1 MKWIYGRQEFKTV
14 ERSEETCYLMTNGLG
29 GFSSLTA
36 AGAAARNDHAFFMAC
51 VRSPNSRYNII
62 HRLREQV
69 GDTVLSTQEM
79 ADGPGEA
86 GCRYLSSF
94 TWEDTPVWQ
103 FQADGV
109 EIRKEA
115 AMEQGENTIA
125 LRYEIT
131 NRSREARTFL
141 VTPFYQFT
149 PKGEDLDPGRKPAFA
164 GEKIA
169 GEAGT
174 LVFRTNGHDR
184 RIRPEKETYY
194 YRYDAC
200 DGRRECGSAVALHQM
215 GMTVPPG
222 EERVLEVVWHLEAP
236 GETFVFPGARE
247 VIERAKQFRQELSR
261 KAGFQDEIADVLVK
275 SAAQFVSERASTGGK
290 TILAGFPFFE
300 DWGRDTMIA
309 LPGVSL
315 STGQY
320 DTAKDILRT
329 FAAYE
334 KHGLMPNL
342 FPEGENEP
350 LYNTVDAALLFINCV
365 WLYYEKTEDGDF
377 VREMYP
383 VMERIIEAYR
393 TGTDYGIHMD
403 GDGLIMA
410 GRGLDQVTWMD
421 VRIGDILPTPR
432 HGKPVEINA
441 YWYNA
446 LRIMEHLAFLQ
457 GKEPG
462 EYARLAEQVKRSFT
476 EQFWM
481 EEKGC
486 LKDLVSGTGVDCQIR
501 CNQIWAVSFPF
512 TMLDEEKEKRVVE
525 TVFEKLWTPCGLRT
539 LERDDPQFHPSYG
552 GEMMERDMAYH
563 QGTVW
568 PFPLGAYYLAY
579 LKVHGYSRAA
589 KEKVKEQMEGLE
601 SALRE
606 GCAGQLPEIY
616 DGAFPTVSRGCFA
629 QAWSVGEL
637 LRVYEKLEK

>member
-1 MKWIYGRQEFKTV
+1 MKWIYGRQDFKTV
-14 ERSEETCYLMTNGLG
+14 ERSEEACYLMTNGLG
-29 GFSSLTA
+29 GFSSLTV

-69 GDTVLSTQEM
+69 GDRVLSAQEM
-79 ADGPGEA
+79 ADGSGEA
-86 GCRYLSSF
+86 GYRYLSSF

-125 LRYEIT
+125 LRYEIA

-149 PKGEDLDPGRKPAFA
+149 PKGEDLDPGREPAFVD
-164 GEKIA
+164 GKIA

-174 LVFRTNGHDR
+174 LVYRTNGHDR
-184 RIRPEKETYY
+184 QIRPEKETYY

-486 LKDLVSGTGVDCQIR
+486 LKDLVSGTGADVQIR

-589 KEKVKEQMEGLE
+589 KEKVREQMEGLE

-637 LRVYEKLEK
+637 IRVYEKLEK